1 MSHPSTDELPMS
13 DHERVQAVRAL
24 SDPVRWVLVR
34 RIADAP
40 EGVGTAELED
50 VASITKPTLSYH
62 LRILRDAQLIDVK
75 RRGRKNVHC
84 INLAGFE
91 AIAVAIS
98 DQLLGAPPA
107 PPLDNLNLTA

>member
-1 MSHPSTDELPMS
+1 MRDIEQ
-13 DHERVQAVRAL
+13 VQEAVRAL

-50 VASITKPTLSYH
+50 VASVTKPTLSYH
-62 LRILRDAQLIDVK
+62 LRILRDAQLIDVR

-84 INLAGFE
+84 VNVEGFE
-91 AIAVAIS
+91 AVAAAIS
-98 DQLLGAPPA
+98 EQLLASPESAG
-107 PPLDNLNLTA
+107 LKNLNLSA